1 MLVSI
6 KLRSRLKTMG
16 SVTMSLATSQAQMEK
31 LMMVSEMMDLMHLV
45 PKEKMRMQTS
55 ARISADLVSLLK
67 MKSRVLTD
75 HVGRHLHNRSKIRL
89 GLEVNHSVLP
99 SDLGAARL
107 TRRRSPICIRSTLQ
121 SNPILVRILR
131 EEVKMG
137 PYCSSLLQDAPVQD
151 HRVHP
156 YILVRCHRSHQ
167 MVQGRDHSHL
177 NNLDHPIHLLGL
189 VHVRRILRCILGLDP
204 VILNLDPLTH
214 RSGLGRAPHTLQL
227 TRVPVYAV

>member
-1 MLVSI
+1 
-6 KLRSRLKTMG
+6 
-16 SVTMSLATSQAQMEK
+16 
-31 LMMVSEMMDLMHLV
+31 
-45 PKEKMRMQTS
+45 
-55 ARISADLVSLLK
+55 
-67 MKSRVLTD
+67 
-75 HVGRHLHNRSKIRL
+75 
-89 GLEVNHSVLP
+89 
-99 SDLGAARL
+99 
-107 TRRRSPICIRSTLQ
+107 
-121 SNPILVRILR
+121 
-131 EEVKMG
+131 MG

-227 TRVPVYAV
+227 TRVPSLCSLIMILEWSHRIHPIARVLGHHRIQVRSDLRPYRSGRSGRSSPTARKKGMNWSSQ